1 MAKLQIPT
9 YVGTIYCWR
18 KKRTSV
24 KSRNQTAV
32 GVPNRYAKGFN
43 QAFAARWRKT
53 SNMVIEPATAAL
65 SELTLPN
72 MGSLT
77 R

>member
-24 KSRNQTAV
+24 KSHTYSHYPTFVGPEVLVIPMNIGASSGCKQMQTL
-32 GVPNRYAKGFN
+32 NRY
-43 QAFAARWRKT
+43 
-53 SNMVIEPATAAL
+53 P
-65 SELTLPN
+65 
-72 MGSLT
+72 
-77 R
+77 